1 MKERHLHILYLED
14 NPDDAELVER
24 VLRKANYS
32 VSLVRVE
39 SRQDFLTALRE
50 DLFDVILSDHS
61 LPQFSSTEALRIC
74 KHAQVIVPVILVTGT
89 ISEEFA
95 VDCIKRGAD
104 DYVLKT
110 NLTRLPQA
118 IANAIQQRTFQA
130 EKLRAELNLR
140 LKNEEL
146 TKINQE
152 LDSFVYS
159 VSHNLRAP
167 LMSVLGLLNIAN
179 KDDHQRDPVYDHY
192 FGMMESS
199 VKRLDETLKEIIDY
213 SRNARMDTA
222 VDPIDFEKLIV
233 DSIQRLYYLE
243 GIRQF
248 KIDTTVNG
256 KGNRFYSDP
265 YRLAVMLSNLLS
277 NSFKYRDVKKDQS
290 YARIQVDIA
299 TTGATIQFE
308 DNGVGI
314 HPNQLENVF
323 KMFYR
328 GTDKSDGAG
337 LGLYIV
343 QEVIQKLKGNIT
355 VTSELG
361 KGTIFT
367 IGLPQLEDSFNK
379 VRIHTNKDYE

>member
-1 MKERHLHILYLED
+1 MNKHLNILYLED

-24 VLRKANYS
+24 VLQKANYS
-32 VSLVRVE
+32 ITLVRVD
-39 SRQDFLTALRE
+39 SREDFLRALRE
-50 DLFDVILSDHS
+50 NHFDVILSDHS

-74 KHAQVIVPVILVTGT
+74 KRAQVIVPIILVTGT
-89 ISEEFA
+89 VSEEFA
-95 VDCIKRGAD
+95 ADCIKRGAD
-104 DYVLKT
+104 DYVLKS

-118 IANAIQQRTFQA
+118 IASAIQQHSYQA
-130 EKLRAELNLR
+130 EKLKAELNLR

-179 KDDHQRDPVYDHY
+179 KDHHQRDPVYDHY

-213 SRNARMDTA
+213 SRNARVETTIH
-222 VDPIDFEKLIV
+222 PIDFEKIIN
-233 DSIQRLYYLE
+233 DSIDRLHYLE
-243 GIRQF
+243 GFSQL
-248 KIDTTVNG
+248 KIDIAVNG
-256 KGNRFYSDP
+256 REHKFHSDP
-265 YRLAVMLSNLLS
+265 YRLSVVLSNLLS
-277 NSFKYRDVKKDQS
+277 NSFKYRDQFKEHPGV
-290 YARIQVDIA
+290 RIQVDITEA
-299 TTGATIQFE
+299 GATILFE

-314 HPNQLENVF
+314 HENQVGNIF

-328 GTDKSDGAG
+328 GTEKSDGAG

-343 QEVIQKLKGNIT
+343 QEVLQKLKGSIG

-361 KGTIFT
+361 RGTNFSIA
-367 IGLPQLEDSFNK
+367 LPQLARSFNEVLTERTK
-379 VRIHTNKDYE
+379 NQGK